1 MIDDQNNPHTLHQSG
16 YMASFFK
23 KNTACGVNDDWDSCN
38 LSCWSS
44 GGHLDITIN
53 DKHLYHGII
62 GLLECVYHS
71 GEFNAKKEIRKILGV
86 KE

>member
-1 MIDDQNNPHTLHQSG
+1 MIDHQTNPHTLHQSG
-16 YMASFFK
+16 YMVSFFK
-23 KNTACGVNDDWDSCN
+23 NHIAVGINDEWDSCS

-44 GGHLDITIN
+44 GGPLDITIH
-53 DKHLYHGII
+53 DKNLYYGIV

-86 KE
+86 KD

>member
-1 MIDDQNNPHTLHQSG
+1 MIDQNNPHTLHQSG

-23 KNTACGVNDDWDSCN
+23 ENTAVGVKDNWDACSI
-38 LSCWSS
+38 SCWSS
-44 GGHLDITIN
+44 GGQLHLDVT
-53 DKHLYHGII
+53 DKNMYHALV

>member
-1 MIDDQNNPHTLHQSG
+1 MIDHQTNPHTLHQLG

-23 KNTACGVNDDWDSCN
+23 NNTAVGVNDNWDSCT

-44 GGHLDITIN
+44 GGQLHVVIN
-53 DKHLYHGII
+53 DKNVYY
-62 GLLECVYHS
+62 GLVGLMECVYHS
-71 GEFNAKKEIRKILGV
+71 GEFNAKKEIRKLLGI

>member
-1 MIDDQNNPHTLHQSG
+1 MIDQNNPHTLHHSG

-23 KNTACGVNDDWDSCN
+23 NNNAVGVNDDWDICN

-44 GGHLDITIN
+44 GGPIDVQLK
-53 DKHLYHGII
+53 DKFLYHGLV
-62 GLLECVYHS
+62 GLMEQVYHS
-71 GEFNAKKEIRKILGV
+71 GEFNAKREIRKILGV